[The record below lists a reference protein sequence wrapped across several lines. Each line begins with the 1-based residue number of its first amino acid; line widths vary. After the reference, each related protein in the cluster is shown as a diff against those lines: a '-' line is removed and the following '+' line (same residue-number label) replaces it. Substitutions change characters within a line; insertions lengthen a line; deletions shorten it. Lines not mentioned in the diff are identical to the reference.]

1 MGDSRPVASRF
12 VHALTADRARLHDL
26 RRMKVIA
33 TGLLV
38 FAAAVFVVA
47 RTFEDEGTWV
57 GYVES
62 AAEAAMVGALAD
74 WFAVTALFRYPLG
87 IPIPH
92 TAIIPR
98 RKDDIGRSLGDF
110 VQGNFLTPEVIGER
124 LAGAHIAERLGHW
137 LAQADNAERAAEATA
152 DALGGVVEVLDDRD
166 VQDALGT
173 AVEKRLA
180 TTEIAPLLGK
190 AIDVAIDGGHH
201 QRMLDGVMRGLVAFL
216 EDNRSMLRDRLDQES
231 PWWVPEAI
239 DDRVFN
245 KLFTGV
251 QRFLAEVSANPDHE
265 VRHNIDTR
273 IQALAVKLRED
284 PALIAKCETMKLEVL
299 DHPAVQAW
307 LRSLWGEVKTSL
319 LQAAKDPSSDL
330 RRRLVHGFAT
340 AGRRLGVDDE
350 LRAKVDGWIE
360 RLVLHVAEHYQGEV
374 AELISSTVE
383 RWDSAETGR
392 RIELQVGRDLQFIRI
407 NGTVVGGLAGLAI
420 HTVSELFL

>member
-1 MGDSRPVASRF
+1 M
-12 VHALTADRARLHDL
+12 HALTAADVQRARDL
-26 RRMKVIA
+26 RRMKVFA

-38 FAAAVFVVA
+38 FAAVVFVLA
-47 RTFEDEGTWV
+47 RTFEEEATWV
-57 GYVES
+57 GYLES

-110 VQGNFLTPEVIGER
+110 VQGNFLTPDVIGER
-124 LAGAHIAERLGHW
+124 LATARIAERLGGW
-137 LAQADNAERAAEATA
+137 LAQPANAERAAEATA

-166 VQDALGT
+166 VQEALGS

-180 TTEIAPLLGK
+180 RTEVAPLLGK
-190 AIDVAIDGGHH
+190 AIDVAVEGGHH
-201 QRMLDGVMRGLVAFL
+201 QRMLDGVMRGLVSFL
-216 EDNRSMLRDRLDQES
+216 DDNRTMLRDRLDQES

-251 QRFLAEVSANPDHE
+251 ERFLADVSATPNHE
-265 VRHNIDTR
+265 FRHSLDQR
-273 IQALAVKLRED
+273 IRALAIKLRED
-284 PALIAKCETMKLEVL
+284 PELIAKCESMKLEVL
-299 DHPAVQAW
+299 EHPDVQGW
-307 LRSLWGEVKTSL
+307 LQSLWGEVKESL
-319 LQAAKDPSSDL
+319 LEAANDPASDL

-340 AGRRLGVDDE
+340 AGRRLGVDRE
-350 LRAKVDGWIE
+350 LQAKVDGWIE
-360 RLVLHVAEHYQGEV
+360 SVVLHVAEHYRGEV

-383 RWDSAETGR
+383 RWDAAETGR

-420 HTVSELFL
+420 HTFSELFL

>member
-1 MGDSRPVASRF
+1 MADGRPVASRF
-12 VHALTADRARLHDL
+12 VHALTADRARLRDL

-38 FAAAVFVVA
+38 FAAVVFVVA
-47 RTFEDEGTWV
+47 RAFEDEGTWV

-110 VQGNFLTPEVIGER
+110 VQGNFLTAEVIGER
-124 LAGAHIAERLGHW
+124 LAGAKIAERLGHW
-137 LAQADNAERAAEATA
+137 LAQAANAERAAEAAA

-166 VQDALGT
+166 VQEALGT

-180 TTEIAPLLGK
+180 TTEVAPLLGK

-216 EDNRSMLRDRLDQES
+216 DDNRAMLRDRLDQES

-245 KLFTGV
+245 KIFTGV
-251 QRFLAEVSANPDHE
+251 QRFLADVSANPDHE
-265 VRHNIDTR
+265 VRHSIDTR
-273 IQALAVKLRED
+273 IQALG
-284 PALIAKCETMKLEVL
+284 
-299 DHPAVQAW
+299 
-307 LRSLWGEVKTSL
+307 GE
-319 LQAAKDPSSDL
+319 AA
-330 RRRLVHGFAT
+330 
-340 AGRRLGVDDE
+340 
-350 LRAKVDGWIE
+350 
-360 RLVLHVAEHYQGEV
+360 
-374 AELISSTVE
+374 
-383 RWDSAETGR
+383 
-392 RIELQVGRDLQFIRI
+392 
-407 NGTVVGGLAGLAI
+407 
-420 HTVSELFL
+420 